1 VGAETKGRIYIMS
14 WYNVRVLGSERVMT
28 LRTLAED
35 AAQAVAN
42 VVSIF
47 PCSMG
52 FWVLDCYTA

>member
-1 VGAETKGRIYIMS
+1 MS

-42 VVSIF
+42 VVSIV